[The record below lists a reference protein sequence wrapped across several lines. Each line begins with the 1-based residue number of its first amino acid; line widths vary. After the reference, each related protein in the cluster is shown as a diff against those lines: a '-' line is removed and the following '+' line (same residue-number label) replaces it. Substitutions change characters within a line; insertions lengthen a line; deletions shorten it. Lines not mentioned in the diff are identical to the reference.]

1 MRKVELIKGIKSS
14 VLGFGCAPIMGA
26 VDGKKAKDAISYALE
41 MGVNHF
47 DLARS
52 YGYGEAERF
61 VGKLLIPDRKNLV
74 ISSKFGIKANLKAKL
89 FRPLKPFARNIID
102 VKKKCFEKTKVEKAS
117 TSNKISDIFHNRI
130 DLNSEEMVQSLEE
143 SLKNLKTD
151 YLDYFFIHEPLDT
164 ILNIDELLEAGMNL
178 KKEGKI
184 RAFGIAFR
192 QDQMDMHKNYL
203 SEFDILQYNNSPGI
217 IGYDELIEER
227 GAESNIF
234 FSPINGGDLILTP
247 EEKLKKLHQDFPKSV
262 ILCSMFNKKH
272 IQSNVSI
279 F

>member
-1 MRKVELIKGIKSS
+1 
-14 VLGFGCAPIMGA
+14 
-26 VDGKKAKDAISYALE
+26 
-41 MGVNHF
+41 
-47 DLARS
+47 
-52 YGYGEAERF
+52 
-61 VGKLLIPDRKNLV
+61 
-74 ISSKFGIKANLKAKL
+74 
-89 FRPLKPFARNIID
+89 
-102 VKKKCFEKTKVEKAS
+102 
-117 TSNKISDIFHNRI
+117 
-130 DLNSEEMVQSLEE
+130 MVQSLEE